1 VPPSQTVASLA
12 GQKRPQARIAD
23 NRTGKAG
30 IISAPAPVAG
40 GHAAV
45 IRRRCPCLD
54 CGQVLIEKE
63 YV

>member
-1 VPPSQTVASLA
+1 MPPGQTVASLA
-12 GQKRPQARIAD
+12 GQKHPQARIAD

-40 GHAAV
+40 GYAA
-45 IRRRCPCLD
+45 IMRRRSRCLH